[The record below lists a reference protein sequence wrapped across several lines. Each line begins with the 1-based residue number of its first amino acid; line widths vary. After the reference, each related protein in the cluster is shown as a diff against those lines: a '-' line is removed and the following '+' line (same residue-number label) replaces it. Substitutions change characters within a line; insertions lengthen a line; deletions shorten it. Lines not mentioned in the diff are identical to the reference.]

1 MRPPGARRRICVV
14 GAIGPEKGYD
24 LLLSCARDAAARD
37 LALEFVLVGHSMD
50 DQRLLQT
57 GRVFVTGRYDEA
69 AAVALIEAQDAHIA
83 WLPSIW
89 PETWCFALTLA
100 WQAKLP
106 VVAFD
111 IGAQAE
117 RIRSQGQGWV
127 LPLGLPPATINNTL
141 LSLER

>member
-1 MRPPGARRRICVV
+1 
-14 GAIGPEKGYD
+14 
-24 LLLSCARDAAARD
+24 
-37 LALEFVLVGHSMD
+37 MD

-57 GRVFVTGRYDEA
+57 GRVFITGRYEEA
-69 AAVALIEAQDAHIA
+69 EATALIAAQEAQIA

-89 PETWCFALTLA
+89 PETWCFALTVA
-100 WQAKLP
+100 WQARLP

-117 RIRSQGQGWV
+117 RIRNQGQGWV